1 MGTIAGKPY
10 LVQLPAFHARLIC
23 QPKKDSIEV
32 KEADFVLILFFARF
46 ILGTLKITLGTIL
59 GTILCGFV
67 RNMQAIT
74 GTKSPQLR
82 GLTGCFAEGFGL
94 RRKARYFPI
103 QKLLKIRPSISS
115 DVNSPVISDS
125 AFCA

>member
-1 MGTIAGKPY
+1 M
-10 LVQLPAFHARLIC
+10 QLPAFHVRLIC
-23 QPKKDSIEV
+23 PPKKDSIEV
-32 KEADFVLILFFARF
+32 KEATFVLILFSARF

-67 RNMQAIT
+67 RNMQAII

-94 RRKARYFPI
+94 RRKARYFPM
-103 QKLLKIRPSISS
+103 QKLANRRKAAPLLG
-115 DVNSPVISDS
+115 
-125 AFCA
+125 C